1 MLTELLAQLNLYN
14 LNLWAASVVGLI
26 VGGATLLLGQFLV
39 SHGLGYAPPEMGK
52 PKARPYDPFLFG
64 SHLEKRTSLRRTGN
78 PVPVLITDPE
88 MPEEPLGGWV
98 MDRSVGGLCV
108 SSPKS
113 FAVDSYLTI
122 RAANAAETMPSVRVK
137 VRHFRK
143 EDGRYAVGCQY
154 TESYPWS
161 VLLLFG

>member
-1 MLTELLAQLNLYN
+1 MLTDLLAQLNLHS
-14 LNLWAASVVGLI
+14 LNLWAASIVGIL

-39 SHGLGYAPPEMGK
+39 TRGLGLKPPAPTTGGD
-52 PKARPYDPFLFG
+52 RHYDPFLFG

-78 PVPVLITDPE
+78 PVSIVIT
-88 MPEEPLGGWV
+88 EPGAPDKPFDGWV

-108 SSPKS
+108 SSPRV
-113 FAVDSYLTI
+113 FPVDAYLSI
-122 RAANAAETMPSVRVK
+122 RPANAHEAVPSVRVK
-137 VRHFRK
+137 VRHHRK
-143 EDGRYAVGCQY
+143 HDGRFAVGCQY